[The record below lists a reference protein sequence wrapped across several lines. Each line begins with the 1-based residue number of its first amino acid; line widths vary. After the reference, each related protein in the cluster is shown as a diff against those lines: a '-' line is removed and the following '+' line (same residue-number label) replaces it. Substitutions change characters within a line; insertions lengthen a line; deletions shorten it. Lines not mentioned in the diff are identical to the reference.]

1 MNPSRFYPKYLLA
14 KLYNETGLE
23 KAVFTANEL
32 LQKHV
37 KIESTAIEEIREEMK
52 NIIEKASIES
62 SKNDNN
68 LLQIIFGKRPKY
80 KGAYRFKV
88 ITMGFKL
95 QMW

>member
-32 LQKHV
+32 LQKQV
-37 KIESTAIEEIREEMK
+37 KIKSTAIEDIKEEMK
-52 NIIEKASIES
+52 NIIEKAGMDTL
-62 SKNDNN
+62 KDDNTP
-68 LLQIIFGKRPKY
+68 LQNGFGKQPRHKRTY
-80 KGAYRFKV
+80 HSKV